1 VQISEKPSIE
11 DTMCCKCIVQRML
24 TSAACVMYA
33 ITLQHN
39 TNPGS
44 YDYSKP
50 FKLFDESGDGVIP
63 IDELR
68 KMLYKLNIDSLLR
81 ENQVVELMNRFD
93 SDRTGVYMQMYS
105 LVAK

>member
-1 VQISEKPSIE
+1 
-11 DTMCCKCIVQRML
+11 MCYHAVRC
-24 TSAACVMYA
+24 
-33 ITLQHN
+33 N
-39 TNPGS
+39 TTRTGS

-50 FKLFDESGDGVIP
+50 FKLFDESGDGIIP

-93 SDRTGVYMQMYS
+93 TDRTGMCLCMRIHLHYYMILLLTCM
-105 LVAK
+105 

>member
-1 VQISEKPSIE
+1 
-11 DTMCCKCIVQRML
+11 
-24 TSAACVMYA
+24 MYLHA
-33 ITLQHN
+33 V
-39 TNPGS
+39 TNAGS

-93 SDRTGVYMQMYS
+93 TDRTGACLCIHEKYLELS
-105 LVAK
+105 LL